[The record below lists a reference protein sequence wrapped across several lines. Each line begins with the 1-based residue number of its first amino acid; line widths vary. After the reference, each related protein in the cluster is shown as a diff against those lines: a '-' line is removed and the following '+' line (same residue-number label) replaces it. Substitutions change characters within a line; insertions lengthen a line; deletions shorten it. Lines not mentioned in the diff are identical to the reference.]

1 MVPKDL
7 SKLTFHFQRTC
18 SYLHPRTSM
27 LMFGPKNAPAE
38 QIQYLH
44 IPEWVGKEPSTESV
58 ENLGRLETISNALVM
73 TTTQFDGIPMADVF
87 KLFMYW
93 SFEAVQN
100 EEEEKASAAAAG
112 PVVASMCH
120 VRMGLRIEYLKSTM
134 LKSQIFAGTKDELV
148 ALSKQWEQYF
158 ITEVKKCPLPLE
170 MNKPKKSKREQKKN
184 LRSKTSRLVHELV
197 SMDHIVDF
205 EALFIKASVTKLHDC
220 QLDAPSTALWRTGW
234 QKSLGYR

>member
-44 IPEWVGKEPSTESV
+44 IPEWVGKEPSTVSV

-93 SFEAVQN
+93 SFEAV
-100 EEEEKASAAAAG
+100 S
-112 PVVASMCH
+112 
-120 VRMGLRIEYLKSTM
+120 
-134 LKSQIFAGTKDELV
+134 
-148 ALSKQWEQYF
+148 
-158 ITEVKKCPLPLE
+158 
-170 MNKPKKSKREQKKN
+170 
-184 LRSKTSRLVHELV
+184 
-197 SMDHIVDF
+197 
-205 EALFIKASVTKLHDC
+205 
-220 QLDAPSTALWRTGW
+220 
-234 QKSLGYR
+234 